1 MVKAVIYA
9 RYSSHAQREESIEGQ
24 LRECRL
30 FAEKNDLVIVGE
42 YIDRALSGKTDNRGD
57 FQRMI
62 KDSDKGTFEAVI
74 VYAIDRFARNR
85 YDSAN
90 YKMKLKKNGVKVY
103 YAKQYIPDTPEG
115 IILESVMEGYAEYYS
130 ENLSIQVR
138 RGMRENALQGK
149 SVGGY
154 TPLGYAINKE
164 GYYEV
169 VPSEAKIVQEIFEQ
183 YANGLSACKV
193 VQYCNDH
200 GYRTGR
206 NAKFSRNSIRSI
218 LLNEKYIGVY
228 HHDDIVLENAVPAI
242 VSKELF
248 DRVQSRYKHNFT
260 SRARAK
266 ANQDYLLT
274 SKLFCGH
281 CKSPMIGECG
291 RSKTGTMYYYYK
303 CANRKRGKVC
313 DKKSERK
320 DWIEEFVVRTTV
332 NTVLTDETINQIA
345 DKVVELL
352 EKELNDKSVLASLTA
367 SLTDIRKRLKNLLD
381 LMEQGIVTNSTKERL
396 MELESQQADLETRI
410 AKESAKQPSLTKD
423 KIVSWL
429 ESFRNGDIKNE
440 EYQRKVI
447 DTLVNS
453 IYVYDSPNG
462 DKEFLFTFNISGQ
475 NTARVKSSDIDRIGV
490 PNRANP
496 NTMFYL
502 KNVVGFVVKV
512 NSTDL

>member
-24 LRECRL
+24 LRECKS
-30 FAEKNDLVIVGE
+30 FAEKNDFVIVGE
-42 YIDRALSGKTDNRGD
+42 YIDRAISGKTDNRAD

-62 KDSDKGTFEAVI
+62 KDSDKGNFEAVI

-149 SVGGY
+149 SVGGH
-154 TPLGYAINKE
+154 TPLGYTINKE
-164 GYYEV
+164 GYYEI

-193 VQYCNDH
+193 VQYCNDC

-218 LLNEKYIGVY
+218 LLNEKYIGIY
-228 HHDDIVLENAVPAI
+228 RHDDIILENAVPAI

-248 DRVQSRYKHNFT
+248 DRVQSRYKHNFA

-266 ANQDYLLT
+266 ANQDYLL
-274 SKLFCGH
+274 SGKLFCGH
-281 CKSPMIGECG
+281 CKSLMIGECG
-291 RSKTGTMYYYYK
+291 RSKSGAMYYYYK
-303 CANRKRGKVC
+303 CADRKKGKKC

-320 DWIEEFVVRTTV
+320 DWIEEFIVRTTV
-332 NTVLTDETINQIA
+332 QTVLTDDSIESIA
-345 DKVVELL
+345 DKVIELL
-352 EKELNDKSVLASLTA
+352 EQEMKDNSVLESLNASLNDVK
-367 SLTDIRKRLKNLLD
+367 KRLKNLLD

-410 AKESAKQPSLTKD
+410 AKETVKQPCLTKD
-423 KIVSWL
+423 KIVLWL
-429 ESFRNGDIKNE
+429 KSFRNGDIKNQ
-440 EYQRKVI
+440 EYCRKVV
-447 DTLVNS
+447 DTLINS
-453 IYVYDSPNG
+453 VYVYDCPNG
-462 DKEFLFTFNISGQ
+462 DKDFLLTFNISGQ
-475 NTARVKSSDIDRIGV
+475 NTARVKCSDIESKGV
-490 PNRANP
+490 PNCANP
-496 NTMFYL
+496 NTLFFL
-502 KNVVGFVVKV
+502 DNSFGFAVHVK
-512 NSTDL
+512 STDL